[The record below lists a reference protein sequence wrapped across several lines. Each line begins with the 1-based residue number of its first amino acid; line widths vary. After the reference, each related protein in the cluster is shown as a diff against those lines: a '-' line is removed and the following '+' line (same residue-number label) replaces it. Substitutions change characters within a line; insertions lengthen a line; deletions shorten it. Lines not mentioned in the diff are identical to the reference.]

1 MPTNVR
7 LHPILLAYLLV
18 LLIKKTSSLISIW
31 LMWNL
36 ECYGRDRWQDPMAGN
51 LKLIEE
57 IIKECGLGEEV
68 WIDTTFQD

>member
-1 MPTNVR
+1 
-7 LHPILLAYLLV
+7 
-18 LLIKKTSSLISIW
+18 
-31 LMWNL
+31 MWNL

-57 IIKECGLGEEV
+57 IIKECGLGEGV